1 MHRVGGIITQHL
13 AGDIRAF
20 SEMKEPFVLAT
31 DGYRTLAMKGM
42 SVCGNTAAATHPFP
56 ERAIGTAK
64 TASGIDY

>member
-1 MHRVGGIITQHL
+1 
-13 AGDIRAF
+13 
-20 SEMKEPFVLAT
+20 MKEPFVLAT